1 MKVKT
6 SRGEQLVRRN
16 WEETAMC
23 INYKHYDHILIRWE
37 TFIVQCTCAYAA
49 RLPKLGSLYVTRT
62 CLARLGCELRLNL
75 PELTTLSA
83 TREGK
88 FAIPAGL
95 AVPPRSRQVRV
106 QGGQRRAAS
115 P

>member
-1 MKVKT
+1 M
-6 SRGEQLVRRN
+6 
-16 WEETAMC
+16 
-23 INYKHYDHILIRWE
+23 IRWE